1 MLKFY
6 NTSLEQLIELYNL
19 ITDDTNDFNEMLSA
33 YDNNE
38 EQLREDIINNIT
50 DELLDNYNYDGDYED
65 YNAIYWYVKGVKS
78 IPPPPDHLNPP
89 KRYDQSDDYINR
101 INKRKDDALFNELHK
116 LKHKDVMA
124 HRAADEIL
132 NEFNKHR
139 AQTKFNDKLKKETTT
154 IHASKANYQRMLKDL
169 INNKPLL
176 RPLAPEI
183 MKELKPY
190 HQKLFEGENEL
201 FIDWISNFG
210 HEFESKDVD
219 HLIVNIPH
227 DYSQAKRL
235 LREHQSLYTK
245 DSDIVTKNKN
255 KDPIV
260 VYYLNKF
267 KDLDDIFGYLENTVF
282 KSERKPFKLTFELSG
297 IFETPIKQND
307 EVIRYDYEKRAIYG
321 TNYKY
326 HRE

>member
-1 MLKFY
+1 MSINNAPINK
-6 NTSLEQLIELYNL
+6 LIELYNL
-19 ITDDTNDFNEMLSA
+19 ITDDTNDFSEMLSA

-38 EQLREDIINNIT
+38 GQLREDIINNIT

-116 LKHKDVMA
+116 LKHKDAMA

-235 LREHQSLYTK
+235 LRESSIYE
-245 DSDIVTKNKN
+245 S
-255 KDPIV
+255 
-260 VYYLNKF
+260 
-267 KDLDDIFGYLENTVF
+267 VF
-282 KSERKPFKLTFELSG
+282 AVGRRSG
-297 IFETPIKQND
+297 L
-307 EVIRYDYEKRAIYG
+307 R
-321 TNYKY
+321 TNSS
-326 HRE
+326 